1 LHTHLLNPAKQLK
14 KEAIQFFRQH
24 PGDVMATDKWKKT
37 RQENPAALCDI
48 HQMVLCNEISWLIE
62 NLLKWNNNV
71 FKSGML
77 DEQNQ

>member
-1 LHTHLLNPAKQLK
+1 
-14 KEAIQFFRQH
+14 
-24 PGDVMATDKWKKT
+24 
-37 RQENPAALCDI
+37 LCDI

-71 FKSGML
+71 FKAGML